1 MAPKEILTDNVDLQ
15 MQEKNQTFLILL
27 KRHDFQKEADQPA
40 EVQTNQID
48 TCITMQRSVDTFPKQ
63 IKLRS

>member
-48 TCITMQRSVDTFPKQ
+48 TCICKDQLIPFQS
-63 IKLRS
+63 KLN